1 LAFKKADIYKTKQLT
16 EVATDWRCIP
26 AEEWVREKKA
36 RGGKKHKK
44 GFVPCSGDSVHTACA
59 NALRMSASRF
69 KATSSSNE
77 QEKPKETAVGACVY
91 MICYVHIFNSAKSP
105 TENSCLVFL
114 IMLIYNSSQAEGG
127 DVATDTKKRSYIA
140 TVEVDCDS
148 TGPLTK
154 SEVHAA
160 AKMLKRAVKHTP
172 KENGQEV
179 VYLNSNGGGKHKRF
193 VHVPV
198 SETENPSGR
207 SKRRKNLSIM
217 NTVIM
222 VTCLAN
228 CLVQPARVT
237 VNNTLLDFANSRRAI
252 SAGVLSRQKLQTGED
267 DLDYLAYKMNLSLG
281 QVITLVSLGKHRFCF
296 KFGQTIGSHKKGK
309 TERRVDKLYSTEKPD
324 ERARD

>member
-1 LAFKKADIYKTKQLT
+1 MCLYLTWPRPQLT
-16 EVATDWRCIP
+16 FTGLCIFFSL
-26 AEEWVREKKA
+26 V
-36 RGGKKHKK
+36 
-44 GFVPCSGDSVHTACA
+44 
-59 NALRMSASRF
+59 
-69 KATSSSNE
+69 
-77 QEKPKETAVGACVY
+77 
-91 MICYVHIFNSAKSP
+91 FNSP
-105 TENSCLVFL
+105 
-114 IMLIYNSSQAEGG
+114 QAEGG
-127 DVATDTKKRSYIA
+127 GDATTNNKKRGYIA
-140 TVEVDCDS
+140 TVDVDCNA

-154 SEVHAA
+154 SEGHAA
-160 AKMLKRAVKHTP
+160 AKMLKRAVKHTA

-198 SETENPSGR
+198 SETENPSDR

-237 VNNTLLDFANSRRAI
+237 VNDTLLDFANSRRAI

-281 QVITLVSLGKHRFCF
+281 QVITLVSLGKHRFGF
-296 KFGQTIGSHKKGK
+296 KFGQTIGSHKKGN
-309 TERRVDKLYSTEKPD
+309 T
-324 ERARD
+324 